1 MRVLVILCGHEFH
14 ERDSE
19 NIRILHTYLLSLP
32 DVTVD
37 YCGISNTDDFH
48 TYENIIP
55 FKYKVINTNR
65 QMSKICD
72 FITDTKDSLDY
83 DWFMKFRPDV
93 KLLEP
98 PNFNILVEGAV
109 NARAREYCGPKIIK
123 YGMSINGEGIWKYFG
138 CCSYHD
144 VEIDIVLD
152 DMVFYFHKTVVGMG
166 AFDKISSETSV
177 YPELQ
182 QTKVFIQRGIPM
194 NVIGINLENTKHH
207 SFSGDLN
214 M

>member
-1 MRVLVILCGHEFH
+1 
-14 ERDSE
+14 
-19 NIRILHTYLLSLP
+19 
-32 DVTVD
+32 
-37 YCGISNTDDFH
+37 
-48 TYENIIP
+48 
-55 FKYKVINTNR
+55 
-65 QMSKICD
+65 
-72 FITDTKDSLDY
+72 
-83 DWFMKFRPDV
+83 
-93 KLLEP
+93 
-98 PNFNILVEGAV
+98 
-109 NARAREYCGPKIIK
+109 
-123 YGMSINGEGIWKYFG
+123 MSINGEGIWKYFG

>member
-48 TYENIIP
+48 TYENIIQ

-144 VEIDIVLD
+144 VEIDVVLD
-152 DMVFYFHKTVVGMG
+152 DMLFYFHKTVVGMG
-166 AFDKISSETSV
+166 AFDKISSETSL
-177 YPELQ
+177 YPEMQ